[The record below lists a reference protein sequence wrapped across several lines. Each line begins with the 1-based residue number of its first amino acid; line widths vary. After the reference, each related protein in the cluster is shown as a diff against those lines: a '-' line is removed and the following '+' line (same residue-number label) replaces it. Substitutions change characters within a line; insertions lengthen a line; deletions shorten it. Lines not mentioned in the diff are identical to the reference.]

1 MRRVGW
7 RNGLLPPGLTV
18 DAVRIGADE
27 IDITA
32 RLASCRAR
40 CPACGSPSV
49 RIHSRYQRGLA
60 DLPAHGRRVRIRLTV
75 RRFRCS
81 VNNCRVKIFAE
92 QPDVA
97 ITLRYGRRTSR
108 LQELVRCLGLALGGR
123 PAQGLA
129 RRLLLPVS
137 KDTLLRS
144 VRNDS
149 LPQERPAARAIG
161 IDDWAW
167 KKGHRYGTIV
177 CDLERRQVI
186 DLLPDREAA
195 TVEAWLADHPGIEIV
210 SRDRGGGYG
219 QAVRRALPQA
229 VQVADRWH
237 LLENA
242 SRAFVDAVR
251 RSMRDIRHVLGTGK
265 ITPELLT
272 AAERIQYQGFL
283 RRKETNASIR
293 LLDRDGVAIKEIV
306 RRTGVSRQVVRRIL
320 RGERDDIFRSR
331 QSSLQLWLPRLNAEW
346 AGGCRNGA
354 ELWRRLRA
362 AGYCGGL
369 RVVTEWATRRRRAE
383 TAPAGAT
390 RQCPS
395 ARAIGRLMTFRRQD
409 LSRDEA
415 LTVATIEAGVPRL
428 AESAQLID
436 RFQRMIR
443 NRSAADFP
451 SWLSDAAMGPLA
463 SFAKGIA
470 ADQSAVMAALTEP
483 WSNGQTEGQINRLK
497 LIKRQ
502 MYGRANLDLLRARVI
517 GTAAMNRSELH
528 RM

>member
-1 MRRVGW
+1 MHSTGWRTELLPSGLTIDEVRVGAEE
-7 RNGLLPPGLTV
+7 L
-18 DAVRIGADE
+18 DIAARIAG
-27 IDITA
+27 
-32 RLASCRAR
+32 CRAR
-40 CPACGSPSV
+40 CPSCGSLSERV
-49 RIHSRYQRGLA
+49 HSRYQRGLA

-81 VNNCRVKIFAE
+81 MRGCRVKIFAE
-92 QPDVA
+92 RPGIA
-97 ITLRYGRRTSR
+97 IARRYGRRTSR
-108 LQELVRCLGLALGGR
+108 LQDLVQCLGLTLGGR

-129 RRLLLPVS
+129 RRLLVPVS

-144 VRNDS
+144 VRNAS
-149 LPQERPAARAIG
+149 LRQGRSAPRVIG

-167 KKGHRYGTIV
+167 RKGHRYGTIV

-195 TVEAWLADHPGIEIV
+195 TVEAWLADHPGIEVV

-219 QAVRRALPQA
+219 QSVERALPHA
-229 VQVADRWH
+229 VQVTDRWH

-242 SRAFVDAVR
+242 SRAFVDVVR
-251 RSMRDIRHVLGTGK
+251 RSMRDIRRVLGAGQVS
-265 ITPELLT
+265 PELLT

-283 RRKETNASIR
+283 RRKETNATIQR
-293 LLDRDGVAIKEIV
+293 LARDGVAIKEIV

-320 RGERDDIFRSR
+320 RGEREDIFRSR
-331 QSSLQLWLPRLNAEW
+331 QSSLQPWLPRLDTEW

-362 AGYCGGL
+362 AGFRGSL
-369 RVVTEWATRRRRAE
+369 RVVTEWSTRRRRAE
-383 TAPAGAT
+383 RAPAGAP
-390 RQCPS
+390 RRCPS
-395 ARAIGRLMTFRRQD
+395 ARAVARLMTLCRQG

-415 LTVATIEAGVPRL
+415 LTVATIEAGIPWL
-428 AESAQLID
+428 AETARLVD
-436 RFQRMIR
+436 RFQELIR
-443 NRSAADFP
+443 NRSATDFQA
-451 SWLSDAAMGPLA
+451 WLSEAAASPLA
-463 SFAKGIA
+463 SFAKGLT
-470 ADQSAVMAALTEP
+470 ADQPAVTAALTEP

-502 MYGRANLDLLRARVI
+502 MYGRAHLDLLRARVI
-517 GTAAMNRSELH
+517 GSASVEEGSLH

>member
-1 MRRVGW
+1 MRKAESSGQ
-7 RNGLLPPGLTV
+7 LLPSGLTM
-18 DAVRIGADE
+18 DQVRISGDE
-27 IDITA
+27 VIVEA
-32 RLASCRAR
+32 RVRGFQGR
-40 CPACGSPSV
+40 CPACGSVSA
-49 RIHSRYQRGLA
+49 RMHSRYQRWLR
-60 DLPAHGRRVRIRLTV
+60 DLPAHGRKVRIRLTV
-75 RRFRCS
+75 RRFRCGAPG
-81 VNNCRVKIFAE
+81 CRAAIFAE
-92 QPDVA
+92 RLDDGIA
-97 ITLRYGRRTSR
+97 KRYGRRTLR
-108 LQELVRCLGLALGGR
+108 LQALIHCLGLALGGR
-123 PAQGLA
+123 PGQGLA
-129 RRLLLPVS
+129 RRLQVPVS

-144 VRNDS
+144 VRS
-149 LPQERPAARAIG
+149 GASGVIASPRIIG

-195 TVEAWLADHPGIEIV
+195 TVQAWLADHPGIEIV

-219 QAVRRALPQA
+219 QSVGRALPQA

-251 RSMRDIRHVLGTGK
+251 RSMRDIRRVLGAGK
-265 ITPELLT
+265 VSPELLT

-283 RRKETNASIR
+283 RRKEMNASVHS
-293 LLDRDGVAIKEIV
+293 LARDGVAIKEIV

-320 RGERDDIFRSR
+320 RGERDDIFRFR
-331 QSSLQLWLPRLNAEW
+331 QSSLQPWLPRLDAEW
-346 AGGCRNGA
+346 ADGCRNGA

-362 AGYCGGL
+362 TGFCGGL

-383 TAPAGAT
+383 TAPADAP
-390 RQCPS
+390 RRCPS
-395 ARAIGRLMTFRRQD
+395 PRAIARLMTLRRPD

-415 LTVATIEAGVPRL
+415 IMVATIEAGVPRL
-428 AESAQLID
+428 AQAARLVD
-436 RFQRMIR
+436 RFQQMIR
-443 NRSAADFP
+443 SRSTADFI
-451 SWLSDAAMGPLA
+451 SWLTDAAAGPLA
-463 SFAKGIA
+463 SFAKGVA
-470 ADQSAVMAALTEP
+470 ADRSAVVAALTEP
-483 WSNGQTEGQINRLK
+483 WSNGQTEGQVNRLK

-517 GTAAMNRSELH
+517 GTAAMNTSELH